1 MAAQNP
7 TYQLARFLLFLGI
20 TLIFSFLSGTAYSAN
35 LTLAWD
41 ANNEPD
47 LLGYHVF
54 CGESSGNYTINHDI
68 TSSDPND
75 PPPTTCE
82 FTGLEEG
89 KEYYFAAIA
98 YSENGQSD
106 YSQEISYT
114 VPMAQNDP
122 DTDQD
127 GYTTAQGDCNDSD
140 PAVHPGAEEI
150 CGDGI
155 DQNCSGADFACPDDH
170 SLVRD
175 AETGVLSGAFEIGS
189 DPVASS
195 GQYVYVPNGVGT
207 RFDGPDETHKIT
219 YTFNLLEEGT
229 YRIKG
234 TVYAANGSDDSFWVK
249 VNDNPAGGYLWDV
262 LQNTGYLQDYV
273 NDRNGAD
280 PVEVWLPVGENT
292 VTVYLREDGT
302 RLDRIELEPV
312 ATAAP
317 VSDEDGDGYT
327 ESQGDCDDN
336 SATVYPGADE
346 ICSDGIDQ
354 NCDGT
359 DIDCKDIDED
369 GDGITE
375 NQGDCNDSDPAIH
388 PGGEEI
394 CGDGIDQDCSGADI
408 ACPDD
413 RSLIRDA
420 QTGVLSGAFE
430 IGSDPATSSGQYV
443 YVPNGVGTRFD
454 GPDETHKIT
463 YTFNL
468 LEEGTYRIKGTVY
481 AANGSDDSFWV
492 KVNDNPAGGYL
503 WDVLQN
509 TGYLQDYVNDRNG
522 ADPVEVS
529 LKVGLNTVT
538 VYLREDGTRLGTIE
552 LEPVATAA
560 PVADEDG
567 DGYTESQGDCDDNSA
582 TVYPGAEDTCGDGID
597 QDCNGSDLT
606 CVDLTKDSDND
617 GLTDYE
623 EENTYFTDPNKADTD
638 GDGFSDGEEVAG
650 GFDPNNTESKPDP
663 RTSELPMEFGE
674 IELDHQW
681 KTVTLNRSFDEPV
694 VITGAIS
701 YAQQDPAVIRVR
713 NVNHNS
719 FDVRVQEWDY
729 LDGQHATEQ
738 VSYIVVESGTH
749 DLAGGAR
756 VEAGR
761 FNANAV
767 SSFASIEF
775 SQAFNS
781 VPVVL
786 TTINSVNESDAVVM
800 RLKNITTTGFD
811 YRIQEQESNDKQHA
825 PETAGYIAWEPSA
838 GSMDG
843 FMFEIGRTSNSVT
856 HQFQSLPFDVPF
868 TGPPV
873 FLAGMQTTDG
883 SDTAAVRWQGKQ
895 ATGVEVKVEE
905 EQSRDTETN
914 HTTEVIGYVVFEA
927 ENATQ
932 DDTQPTNGLVLEAE
946 DGDIEGAFEI
956 VSDPAASGGQYIHV
970 PNGTG
975 TRFSGPDE
983 SHKISYTFY
992 VPGAGTYRIKGAVY
1006 AANTN
1011 DNSFWIR
1018 VNDSPTG
1025 GYLWDVLQNSGY
1037 QQDYVNDR
1045 YGADPVEVSLGEGP
1059 NTITVYLREDGTRL
1073 DKIELEPVD

>member
-89 KEYYFAAIA
+89 KEYFFAAIA

-140 PAVHPGAEEI
+140 PAVHPGAAEI

-155 DQNCSGADFACPDDH
+155 DQKCSGADF
-170 SLVRD
+170 
-175 AETGVLSGAFEIGS
+175 
-189 DPVASS
+189 
-195 GQYVYVPNGVGT
+195 
-207 RFDGPDETHKIT
+207 
-219 YTFNLLEEGT
+219 
-229 YRIKG
+229 
-234 TVYAANGSDDSFWVK
+234 
-249 VNDNPAGGYLWDV
+249 
-262 LQNTGYLQDYV
+262 
-273 NDRNGAD
+273 
-280 PVEVWLPVGENT
+280 
-292 VTVYLREDGT
+292 
-302 RLDRIELEPV
+302 
-312 ATAAP
+312 
-317 VSDEDGDGYT
+317 
-327 ESQGDCDDN
+327 
-336 SATVYPGADE
+336 
-346 ICSDGIDQ
+346 
-354 NCDGT
+354 
-359 DIDCKDIDED
+359 
-369 GDGITE
+369 
-375 NQGDCNDSDPAIH
+375 
-388 PGGEEI
+388 
-394 CGDGIDQDCSGADI
+394 

-430 IGSDPATSSGQYV
+430 IGSDPVASSGQYV

-856 HQFQSLPFDVPF
+856 HQFQS
-868 TGPPV
+868 
-873 FLAGMQTTDG
+873 
-883 SDTAAVRWQGKQ
+883 
-895 ATGVEVKVEE
+895 
-905 EQSRDTETN
+905 
-914 HTTEVIGYVVFEA
+914 
-927 ENATQ
+927 
-932 DDTQPTNGLVLEAE
+932 
-946 DGDIEGAFEI
+946 
-956 VSDPAASGGQYIHV
+956 
-970 PNGTG
+970 
-975 TRFSGPDE
+975 
-983 SHKISYTFY
+983 
-992 VPGAGTYRIKGAVY
+992 
-1006 AANTN
+1006 
-1011 DNSFWIR
+1011 
-1018 VNDSPTG
+1018 
-1025 GYLWDVLQNSGY
+1025 
-1037 QQDYVNDR
+1037 
-1045 YGADPVEVSLGEGP
+1045 
-1059 NTITVYLREDGTRL
+1059 
-1073 DKIELEPVD
+1073 